1 MALFVLVK
9 LGAYPK
15 GSASQMLSKIN
26 YYRGIKEVIMQPLWI
41 IYEALFIDVDSLNV
55 LLIALKS
62 KL

>member
-9 LGAYPK
+9 LGAYPRC
-15 GSASQMLSKIN
+15 SASQMLSKIN